1 MLHDYFL
8 VPLTEPSRERGYHA
22 RAAFVR
28 GIASQ
33 SSEGLLSTI
42 VEAHE
47 LRIENKSLV
56 NNHPQ
61 RNLTL
66 WPPMP
71 EPWATFAQKS
81 APPSSVPPLVVSSFD
96 ETKTNINYPKDLKG
110 TVLMWLPLP
119 PIANASMV

>member
-1 MLHDYFL
+1 
-8 VPLTEPSRERGYHA
+8 
-22 RAAFVR
+22 
-28 GIASQ
+28 
-33 SSEGLLSTI
+33 
-42 VEAHE
+42 
-47 LRIENKSLV
+47 
-56 NNHPQ
+56 
-61 RNLTL
+61 
-66 WPPMP
+66 MP